1 MTTLFATT
9 LQSLGLTMD
18 LVVKSTSKQGP
29 VELVVVCAR
38 AAKFRAATKLSV
50 VVLFGAVL
58 SPNSDPASLG
68 ALSEYCPTMSLQIG
82 EEGSTPVAQGSA
94 PPARPVSTDAAP
106 VDGITLVSAETC
118 GLPSTPADMALPPT
132 AFVAVTVTVYV

>member
-82 EEGSTPVAQGSA
+82 EEGSTLVAQGSA
-94 PPARPVSTDAAP
+94 PPARPVSTDAEA
-106 VDGITLVSAETC
+106 VDGITFEAAATS
-118 GLPSTPADMALPPT
+118 GPPHT
-132 AFVAVTVTVYV
+132 APHKSL